1 MPRRTISP
9 ISSLLAARWLPAL
22 VLVATVTLAWDMGG
36 YHLLDP
42 DEGRNAEVAREM
54 AATNDYLVP
63 HLNGLPYLDKP
74 VVYFA
79 AAAAAMEWL
88 GPTEIAARLPAYL
101 ATLAT
106 VVLLVWFAR
115 RRWGPSAGWLAG
127 IAFATMPMVLAYART
142 TIFDS
147 TLSLFI
153 TTAIICFVEDRPVLA
168 WAALGAGALT
178 KGPIAIG
185 ITLAAVLPYAWL
197 TGVRVRRYFHWH
209 GLLAFALVALPWFVA
224 VSARI
229 PEFPHYVFVR
239 ETFERMTTRSFHRSA
254 PFWYFLPIL
263 PVAAF
268 PWIVPALARL
278 GGGRLRWA
286 WEARRVNPTAREAI
300 LLAAWVLG
308 PLVLLTIN
316 QSKLPQYVLPLMP
329 AVALAAARAL
339 TLHGP
344 GTGARAYVWIAGGL
358 GIGLLAAG
366 VWFRQAPADMFG
378 PLTPAVRA
386 AIPGVAFGIAGT
398 LLVSI
403 VLVALAARRNHAAI
417 IASGYALP
425 VIALPVVI
433 GALMRAVGEDRS
445 AAAMAD
451 AVRGQGRVIGVAAY
465 PPSLPFYLRRQIPVA
480 TAHGRELTSNYIA
493 DYVDRYRA
501 VAGSPLLSPDAWRR
515 LAAECREPTLF
526 VARPVDREIRDSL
539 SRFPVLYANSH
550 YLVYGPCPSTAGIP
564 ARP

>member
-1 MPRRTISP
+1 MPRRSP
-9 ISSLLAARWLPAL
+9 SSIASLFAARWLPAL
-22 VLVATVTLAWDMGG
+22 VLVALVALAWDMGG
-36 YHLLDP
+36 YPLLDP

-74 VVYFA
+74 IVYFA
-79 AAAAAMEWL
+79 AAAALMEWL

-101 ATLAT
+101 STLAT

-115 RRWGPSAGWLAG
+115 PRWGATAGWLAG
-127 IAFATMPMVLAYART
+127 AAFATMPMVLAYART

-153 TTAIICFVEDRPVLA
+153 TTAIICFVEDRPALA

-185 ITLAAVLPYAWL
+185 ITLAAVLPYGWL
-197 TGVRVRRYFHWH
+197 TGVRVRRFFHWR
-209 GLLAFALVALPWFVA
+209 GLLAFLVVALPWFVA
-224 VSARI
+224 VSGRI

-268 PWIVPALARL
+268 PWIVPALSRA

-286 WEARRVNPTAREAI
+286 WEARRVNPNAREAI
-300 LLAAWVLG
+300 LLAAWVFG

-339 TLHGP
+339 TVHGP
-344 GTGARAYVWIAGGL
+344 GAGGRAYAWIAGAL
-358 GIGLLAAG
+358 GIAVLSAGLWLDRALLT
-366 VWFRQAPADMFG
+366 
-378 PLTPAVRA
+378 PLTPAVRD
-386 AIPGVAFGIAGT
+386 AIPGVGIAVAMT
-398 LLVSI
+398 LLLSAI
-403 VLVALAARRNHAAI
+403 LVTLATRWSLLPLTAT
-417 IASGYALP
+417 GFALP
-425 VIALPVVI
+425 VIALPVAI
-433 GALMRAVGEDRS
+433 GGLMRAVGVDRS
-445 AAAMAD
+445 AAAMAE
-451 AVRGQGRVIGVAAY
+451 AVSGRGRVIGVAAY
-465 PPSLPFYLRRQIPVA
+465 PTSLPFYLRRQIPVA

-493 DYVDRYRA
+493 DYIDHYRT
-501 VAGSPLLSPDAWRR
+501 VPGSPLLPADAWQPI
-515 LAAECREPTLF
+515 AAECREPTVF
-526 VARPVDREIRDSL
+526 VTRPVDREIHDAL
-539 SRFPVLYANSH
+539 SRFPLLFQNSH
-550 YLVYGPCPSTAGIP
+550 YLVYGPCPRAPGAWAP
-564 ARP
+564 R

>member
-1 MPRRTISP
+1 M
-9 ISSLLAARWLPAL
+9 A
-22 VLVATVTLAWDMGG
+22 LAWDMGG
-36 YHLLDP
+36 YRLLDP
-42 DEGRNAEVAREM
+42 DEGRNAEVAREI

-63 HLNGLPYLDKP
+63 HLDGLPYLDKP
-74 VVYFA
+74 IVYFA
-79 AAAAAMEWL
+79 AAAATMEVL
-88 GPTEIAARLPAYL
+88 GPTELAARLPAYL

-115 RRWGPSAGWLAG
+115 RRWGATAGWLAG

-153 TTAIICFVEDRPVLA
+153 TTAIVCFAEERPVLA

-185 ITLAAVLPYAWL
+185 IPLAAVLPYAWL
-197 TGVRVRRYFHWH
+197 TGTRVRRFFPWR
-209 GLLAFALVALPWFVA
+209 GLLAFALVALPWFLA

-263 PVAAF
+263 PVAAS
-268 PWIVPALARL
+268 PWIVPALSRL

-286 WEARRVNPTAREAI
+286 WEARRVNPVAREAI
-300 LLAAWVLG
+300 LLSTWVLG
-308 PLVLLTIN
+308 PLLLLTLN

-329 AVALAAARAL
+329 AIALAAARAL

-344 GTGARAYVWIAGGL
+344 RTGARAYAWTAVGLTIAL
-358 GIGLLAAG
+358 VAA
-366 VWFRQAPADMFG
+366 VAWFAGAAASFRT
-378 PLTPAVRA
+378 PLTPDERAV
-386 AIPGVAFGIAGT
+386 IPGAMMALAG
-398 LLVSI
+398 S
-403 VLVALAARRNHAAI
+403 LVASVALVVLAARRGNTGLAA
-417 IASGYALP
+417 AGYALP
-425 VIALPVVI
+425 VIALPFII
-433 GALMRAVGEDRS
+433 GNLMRAVGDDRS

-451 AVRGQGRVIGVAAY
+451 ALRGRGQIIGVNAY
-465 PPSLPFYLRRQIPVA
+465 PPSLPFYLQGQLRVA

-493 DYVDRYRA
+493 DYVDRYR
-501 VAGSPLLSPDAWRR
+501 VVPGSPLLPSDAWQSI
-515 LAAECREPTLF
+515 AAACREPTLF
-526 VARPVDREIRDSL
+526 ITRPGDRAIRDSL
-539 SRFPVLYANSH
+539 SRFPVLFENGRYV
-550 YLVYGPCPSTAGIP
+550 VYGPCSPSLGGQAQP
-564 ARP
+564 

>member
-1 MPRRTISP
+1 VPPPST
-9 ISSLLAARWLPAL
+9 SSIASLFAARWLPAL
-22 VLVATVTLAWDMGG
+22 LVAGGVTLAWDMGG
-36 YHLLDP
+36 YRLLDP

-63 HLNGLPYLDKP
+63 RLNGLPYLDKP
-74 VVYFA
+74 IVYFA
-79 AAAAAMEWL
+79 AAALAMEWL
-88 GPTEIAARLPAYL
+88 GPTEVAARLPAYL

-106 VVLLVWFAR
+106 TALLVWFAR
-115 RRWGPSAGWLAG
+115 RRWGATAGWLAG
-127 IAFATMPMVLAYART
+127 VAFVTMPMVLAYART

-153 TTAIICFVEDRPVLA
+153 TAAIICFVEDRPALA

-185 ITLAAVLPYAWL
+185 IALAAVLPYAWL

-209 GLLAFALVALPWFVA
+209 GLLAFALVALPWFIA

-239 ETFERMTTRSFHRSA
+239 ETFERMTTRSFHRTA

-268 PWIVPALARL
+268 PWIVPALARA
-278 GGGRLRWA
+278 GRARLRWA

-308 PLVLLTIN
+308 PLVLLTVN

-344 GTGARAYVWIAGGL
+344 RTGARAYVWIAGIL
-358 GIGLLAAG
+358 GVGLLSAG
-366 VWFRQAPADMFG
+366 VWLERTLST
-378 PLTPAVRA
+378 PLTAGVRDVV
-386 AIPGVAFGIAGT
+386 PGVGIALAVT
-398 LLVSI
+398 LFVSATLVT
-403 VLVALAARRNHAAI
+403 LAIRRNHAAI
-417 IASGYALP
+417 TASGYALP
-425 VIALPVVI
+425 VIVLPLAI
-433 GALMRAVGEDRS
+433 GGLMRAVGDDRS
-445 AAAMAD
+445 AAAMAE
-451 AVRGQGRVIGVAAY
+451 AVQGRGGVIGVAAY

-493 DYVDRYRA
+493 DYVDRYRL
-501 VAGSPLLSPDAWRR
+501 VVGSPLLPSDAWRSI
-515 LAAECREPTLF
+515 AAECREPTVF
-526 VARPVDREIRDSL
+526 ITRPVDREVRAGL
-539 SRFPVLYANSH
+539 AALPLLYANARYS
-550 YLVYGPCPSTAGIP
+550 VFGPC
-564 ARP
+564 ARGTP